1 MTSTYKR
8 KPDKQATGIPGPV
21 LIWTAIGGIAAI
33 FMFGSLLLLRLKP
46 TEPSHSTLSH
56 RVEDV
61 SSSAGAVGEQKK
73 HLNSENTT
81 HLEEAFVMDEVLSS
95 GTILLNSELVQA
107 ALELAYDAA
116 PFEIAAP

>member
-1 MTSTYKR
+1 MTPTYKR

-21 LIWTAIGGIAAI
+21 LIWATIGGIATI
-33 FMFGSLLLLRLKP
+33 FIFGSLLLLRLQP
-46 TEPSHSTLSH
+46 TEPSHSTLSD

-61 SSSAGAVGEQKK
+61 SSSAETVRGPQK
-73 HLNSENTT
+73 HLNPENTT
-81 HLEEAFVMDEVLSS
+81 QLEETFVMDEILSS

-116 PFEIAAP
+116 PFEIATP